1 VAGDAH
7 IYLLRPN
14 GRGLRR
20 VTRGPLEDSS
30 PTWSPDSR
38 QLAFVR
44 NDESRGASRVFV
56 TNLDGKRLRPLV
68 GELQL
73 DPAATFET
81 GPAWSPD
88 GKRIVFVRG
97 ARLYSDLYVA
107 STDGRFLR
115 RVTNN
120 AVDQVT
126 DRQPSWQRLAVR
138 KRRPPGP

>member
-1 VAGDAH
+1 
-7 IYLLRPN
+7 
-14 GRGLRR
+14 
-20 VTRGPLEDSS
+20 
-30 PTWSPDSR
+30 
-38 QLAFVR
+38 VR
-44 NDESRGASRVFV
+44 NDESLGASRVFV
-56 TNLDGKRLRPLV
+56 TTLDGKRLRPLV

-73 DPAATFET
+73 DPAATLED

-115 RVTNN
+115 RLTNN

-126 DRQPSWQRLAVR
+126 DRQPSWQRLASR
-138 KRRPPGP
+138 KRPRPGP